1 MIRIPNATPTTASI
15 NTNNHHEPR
24 RSIHQSYNPRLR
36 PKSAPKFNINR
47 LIGSQQEATVRYSPA
62 TTKTTVL
69 SPRVNKQRL
78 FDPFNVVQEP
88 VQPQPQR
95 RNRTPTPSPRKYNF
109 VSPKPAAIFNEI
121 MQQKTST
128 TWRNYASGSA
138 SNANSSNNN
147 NTGNSNSHNHN
158 KSKRSINHPTTTK
171 TASSCNSNNNNHNHN
186 KSKRSNHRPTTTPKT
201 ASPCVVGH
209 DEFNLTDLPQYQ
221 TLKKITLQPPKHI
234 ERHHCYCK
242 YNKHDGTWHTTI
254 FPPKLVKYQ
263 TKAKHIEHWLHATSQ
278 EYFRLDFKARS
289 KAETAADVRYFHLC
303 ALYELGNQIEKK
315 YGSGSR
321 KNEHA
326 RVIRSVCRRLL
337 QLDQE
342 EVLNAK
348 TFGQAK
354 GEEGGGL
361 YHGGGGEQRDDHGLA
376 VQGRNRFDLADIVV
390 KQSQIMRDL
399 QEELRF
405 EKEQRN
411 KVELQLNNI
420 IVNFAGE

>member
-36 PKSAPKFNINR
+36 PKSAPKYNINR

-95 RNRTPTPSPRKYNF
+95 RNRTSTPSPRKYNF

-138 SNANSSNNN
+138 PNANSSSNNN
-147 NTGNSNSHNHN
+147 NTGPVPN
-158 KSKRSINHPTTTK
+158 
-171 TASSCNSNNNNHNHN
+171 ASSSSNNHNHN
-186 KSKRSNHRPTTTPKT
+186 KSKRSKHRPTTAPKT

-289 KAETAADVRYFHLC
+289 KAEKAADVRYFHLC

-361 YHGGGGEQRDDHGLA
+361 YGGGGGSYEQRDDHGLA

-399 QEELRF
+399 QEELRY